1 MVCFEKITLIFW
13 VMALLGVG
21 GCDVTKTGGMA
32 AAILDFT
39 QKIEIYRNSVE
50 IENLPYILDM

>member
-1 MVCFEKITLIFW
+1 
-13 VMALLGVG
+13 MALLGVG